1 MCRMASGEIDPLGL
15 RVVGD
20 IPCAL
25 SLHMIIKKFRSVEDA
40 RSIRERNLHTV
51 VEVICLQHPD
61 SAGAV
66 IDSHPEEIDG
76 FRLPPD
82 GHLGFFI

>member
-1 MCRMASGEIDPLGL
+1 
-15 RVVGD
+15 
-20 IPCAL
+20 
-25 SLHMIIKKFRSVEDA
+25 
-40 RSIRERNLHTV
+40 
-51 VEVICLQHPD
+51 VICLQHPD